1 MTQKNPVVVLVL
13 TFVTLG
19 IYGIIWIA
27 RTRGEMVARGAQI
40 PTTWLIIIP
49 FVNLFYYWKWSK
61 GVEHVVR
68 RERRADVHPVAA
80 PVAGGD
86 DLRAGAVQQ
95 GRRRR
100 RPGGGDRLIELR

>member
-19 IYGIIWIA
+19 IYGIIWLA

-49 FVNLFYYWKWSK
+49 IVNLFYYWKWSK
-61 GVEHVVR
+61 GVEHVAGASGPLMFILWLLLSPV
-68 RERRADVHPVAA
+68 AIIYAQVQFNKVGGGVAPVAA
-80 PVAGGD
+80 A
-86 DLRAGAVQQ
+86 A
-95 GRRRR
+95 
-100 RPGGGDRLIELR
+100 